1 MKIRIITRNCEIS
14 DVVKA
19 LILHCNLFTML
30 LGKNMSTVES
40 DKLFFMCL
48 LVVSLY
54 EIVCLS
60 YLGRNVM
67 KSVLFGG
74 HEALYI
80 HF

>member
-1 MKIRIITRNCEIS
+1 
-14 DVVKA
+14 
-19 LILHCNLFTML
+19 
-30 LGKNMSTVES
+30 MSTVES

-67 KSVLFGG
+67 KSVLWRG
-74 HEALYI
+74 HEALYSY
-80 HF
+80 F